1 MTTDNNNG
9 MEHAHDPQSY
19 QLHMYATWPHISSR
33 SLTTVTPRFAYWD
46 LQYQTHHT
54 LGGRVAQ
61 GRVVTKQRVG
71 HRRFEQTASCSSGEF
86 VTKQAVCLP
95 AVLNR
100 GFAWQNV
107 PVHDKRPPMLDRTDL
122 YLGNNVYVCTIIGK
136 DNGANIMKS
145 SKKDH
150 LRWDSV
156 LRFIAG
162 GTEGAVQQG
171 PVRDESLTGPFSEE
185 KERES
190 QLYDEFEHFR
200 QIKGETFKV
209 PDASVLAVPITTHP
223 NLINPQKKTIYCW
236 TTFNWI
242 SANTMRLIK
251 GSHFSEINPRGNG
264 RSGNV
269 GAQYKRRDMSKGQSE
284 FKIQHTSTDMMLL
297 MQSQESEP
305 VLDEVNSRCFLQGNS
320 CECDAFDSDVDEG
333 PTSQTMFMANLT
345 SEDPIYDEAEPSY
358 DSNNP
363 FEVQDH
369 DAFVDHMDDYHE
381 VHEMQNDVQHNYVVD
396 SDADYTSESNI
407 IPYDQYV
414 KDNEEHV
421 VQSTIQAAETVEAP
435 SKTALWKK
443 RLGLP
448 TPTPRLLERELSLCK
463 PLRPKKSDPQ
473 TDIWVQDTDKTTE
486 KSADDLT
493 SITNFSKKAETLAPK
508 PISAL
513 TVYPPN
519 TPVKLVP
526 RILPT
531 KSQVKINLYV
541 LTQLFT
547 EFDKTC
553 KTRITPTGITEGER
567 GFEQTKRCYLTEVIP
582 FFKTLKEHFVGV
594 QTALFKE
601 VKEMEEIFDQM
612 NNEVDKNTV
621 DKQCAEIEKKN
632 LLIENENLIVNCLS
646 TQLLYDVEK
655 SRCLDLEADMS
666 KVHDESKLISKLE
679 REYLNLQLKYQHL
692 QESFDNKNSQASQEA
707 PDFNSF
713 FKIKNLE
720 HQIQEKDNVIRHLK
734 DLVANV
740 NDRSREPYNAVDVT
754 ALIEQ
759 NDCDRVELEKVKQH
773 YKELYDSIKITRA
786 HTSEKT
792 STMLNEIES
801 LKAQLRSKEP
811 CFTSDYVK
819 PKVLAPGMYAIDVKP
834 IPHPLKNNRSAH
846 LNYIS
851 HLKESVETVREIVEE
866 ARVVKPLDNSL
877 NYACQYTKL
886 SQELLEYVIGTC
898 PKSFNERDN
907 KAPSTPVTRKKQVT
921 FSDKPGTSS
930 SNTQKHKVHQ
940 RVQQTNIPV
949 IPSTG
954 VNDSTEASG
963 SKPRSNTKKNRILPA
978 KKENKKEVEVRLR
991 TNKSVWTKVNPVDS
1005 SISSKRVV
1013 INSNSESV
1021 CKTCNKRV
1029 NSASHEMCVVN
1040 ILNSVNVT
1048 PTVRI
1053 VLKKKKQIW
1062 KPKDKMSDN
1071 SLNKTKQ
1078 IWNPKGRL
1086 SDNSLHKT
1094 KRVWKATGKLFT
1106 DIGYQWR
1113 PTGTKLTL
1121 GKLDCGSQWRPTGK
1135 KFALGE
1141 ICHLTKLSVK
1151 CCSKHMTGNR
1161 SKLMNF
1167 VEKFIGSVRFGND
1180 HLGAI
1185 MGYGDYVMGD
1195 SVISRVYYV
1204 EGLGHNLFSVGQF
1217 CDSDLEVAFRKH
1229 TCFVRDIKGTNI
1241 LKGSRGT
1248 NLYTISIDE
1257 MMKSSPIC
1265 LLSKASKSKSWL
1277 WHRRLNHLNFGTIN
1291 DLARKDLVRGL
1302 PRLKFEKD
1310 HLCSA
1315 CQLRKSKKF
1324 SHRPKSENTNMEVLH
1339 TLHMDLCGPMRV
1351 QSIKGKK
1358 YILVIVD
1365 DYSRFT
1371 WVKFLRSKDETP
1383 EFVTN
1388 FLKQIQVGLNKIVR
1402 FIRTDNGTEF
1412 VNQVMSEYYEGVGI
1426 FHQKSVPRTPQQNGV
1441 VERRNRTLVEAART
1455 MMIFSKAPMFLWAE
1469 AVATACYTQNRS
1481 LIHTRHN
1488 KTPYELV
1495 HDKKPDLTFFRV
1507 FGALCYP
1514 ANDSENLGKFQAK
1527 ADIGIFVGYAPS
1539 RKGYRIYN
1547 KRTRRLMETIHVTF
1561 DEMHQSMAPARI
1573 SSGPAPFI
1581 MTPGQLKSGL
1591 APTDKELEMLFQP
1604 MFDEHLEQSRVDEP
1618 VPYATEI
1625 NAQVVPPGTSLS
1637 TTIAQD
1643 APSTSDSSSTSD
1655 IHLPVQHQ
1663 EIAEEPIQEDT
1674 PIIHDVLHPSHNLVT
1689 GDPGSAQSSS
1699 GNVNAAEPNQVNY
1712 PPDHLRRWTKD
1723 HPLDNIVG
1731 NPSRPVSTRK
1741 QLASDALWCCFHTE
1755 LSKVEPKN
1763 FKMAVIE
1770 DCWFQAMQD
1779 EIHEFDRLE
1788 LGKGYRQ
1795 EEGIDFEESFA
1806 PVARIEAIRI
1816 FIANAA
1822 TKNMIIYQMDVKT
1835 AFLNGDLQEEVFVS
1849 QPEGFEDQD
1858 NPTHVYRLKKALYGL
1873 KQAPRAWYD
1882 TLSKFLMANNFFK
1895 GAVDPTLFTRKSG
1908 KHILLVQIYVDD
1920 IIFASTDH
1928 NACNIFSNEMSSKF
1942 QMSMMG
1948 QMSFFLG
1955 LQVSQSPGGIF
1966 INQAKYALETLKKYG
1981 MDLSDPVDTPMVDR
1995 LKLDEDLMGIPVDQT
2010 RFRGMVG
2017 SLMYLTASR
2026 PDLVFAVCMCARYQA
2041 KPTKKHFEAIKRVF
2055 RYLKGTINMGLWYP
2069 KDNAMSLTAYADADH
2084 AGCQDSRRSTSGSAQ
2099 FLGDR
2104 LVSWSS
2110 KKQRSTAISTT
2121 EAEYIAMSGCCAQI
2135 LWMRSAMSLTAYADA
2150 NHAGCQDS
2158 RRSTSGSAQFLGD
2171 RLVSWSSKKQ
2181 RSTAISTL

>member
-1 MTTDNNNG
+1 MIITNSVPLNILDARLLCTVG
-9 MEHAHDPQSY
+9 GRTRTRCSSSSRPPRPSPTSHHRCHHQSEASAIEADPY
-19 QLHMYATWPHISSR
+19 ISS
-33 SLTTVTPRFAYWD
+33 SSTSSESQW
-46 LQYQTHHT
+46 
-54 LGGRVAQ
+54 
-61 GRVVTKQRVG
+61 KSQRTNSDG
-71 HRRFEQTASCSSGEF
+71 NGS
-86 VTKQAVCLP
+86 VC
-95 AVLNR
+95 
-100 GFAWQNV
+100 
-107 PVHDKRPPMLDRTDL
+107 
-122 YLGNNVYVCTIIGK
+122 YY
-136 DNGANIMKS
+136 
-145 SKKDH
+145 
-150 LRWDSV
+150 
-156 LRFIAG
+156 G
-162 GTEGAVQQG
+162 GTEGADQQG
-171 PVRDESLTGPFSEE
+171 PVFQRTLLTSSITILDAKDIWENVKMILEGSELT
-185 KERES
+185 KDDRES

-200 QIKGETFKV
+200 QIKGEGIQGYYNYDGKV
-209 PDASVLAVPITTHP
+209 RVQQILDPLALVSDASAQQYPTQSSMSPNSTEP
-223 NLINPQKKTIYCW
+223 YPSDNFQMDSGSSSTENLIERHIARECPRPK
-236 TTFNWI
+236 
-242 SANTMRLIK
+242 RLQD
-251 GSHFSEINPRGNG
+251 SN
-264 RSGNV
+264 
-269 GAQYKRRDMSKGQSE
+269 Y
-284 FKIQHTSTDMMLL
+284 FKDKMLL
-297 MQSQESEP
+297 MQAQENGA
-305 VLDEVNSRCFLQGNS
+305 VLDEEQSLFLAGEQVTNVDDDVDDS
-320 CECDAFDSDVDEG
+320 TENDLALNVDHIFEADECDAFDSDVDEG
-333 PTSQTMFMANLT
+333 PTSQTMFMASLT
-345 SEDPIYDEAEPSY
+345 SEDPIYDEAGPSY

-363 FEVQDH
+363 LENQPPSGLTEGKEVLSKRKMLPH
-369 DAFVDHMDDYHE
+369 CE
-381 VHEMQNDVQHNYVVD
+381 VY
-396 SDADYTSESNI
+396 SNFK
-407 IPYDQYV
+407 PL
-414 KDNEEHV
+414 KN
-421 VQSTIQAAETVEAP
+421 T
-435 SKTALWKK
+435 
-443 RLGLP
+443 
-448 TPTPRLLERELSLCK
+448 LLEYK
-463 PLRPKKSDPQ
+463 
-473 TDIWVQDTDKTTE
+473 
-486 KSADDLT
+486 
-493 SITNFSKKAETLAPK
+493 
-508 PISAL
+508 
-513 TVYPPN
+513 
-519 TPVKLVP
+519 
-526 RILPT
+526 
-531 KSQVKINLYV
+531 
-541 LTQLFT
+541 
-547 EFDKTC
+547 
-553 KTRITPTGITEGER
+553 
-567 GFEQTKRCYLTEVIP
+567 
-582 FFKTLKEHFVGV
+582 H
-594 QTALFKE
+594 ALFKE
-601 VKEMEEIFDQM
+601 VKEMEKIFDQM
-612 NNEVDKNTV
+612 NNEVDQNSV
-621 DKQCAEIEKKN
+621 DNPK
-632 LLIENENLIVNCLS
+632 
-646 TQLLYDVEK
+646 
-655 SRCLDLEADMS
+655 
-666 KVHDESKLISKLE
+666 

-692 QESFDNKNSQASQEA
+692 QESFDNKKSQASQEA
-707 PDFNSF
+707 PDFRSF

-720 HQIQEKDNVIRHLK
+720 HQIQEKDNVIGHLK
-734 DLVANV
+734 DLVTNV
-740 NDRSREPYNAVDVT
+740 NDRSREPYSAVDVT

-759 NDCDRVELEKVKQH
+759 NDCDRLELEKVKQH
-773 YKELYDSIKITRA
+773 YKELFDSIKILRA

-801 LKAQLRSKEP
+801 LKAQLRSKAP

-846 LNYIS
+846 LNYIG

-866 ARVVKPLDNSL
+866 ARVVKPLDSSL
-877 NYACQYTKL
+877 NYACRYTKL
-886 SQELLEYVIGTC
+886 SQELLECVIGTC
-898 PKSFNERDN
+898 PKNFNERDN

-940 RVQQTNIPV
+940 RVQLTNIPV
-949 IPSTG
+949 LPSTG

-991 TNKSVWTKVNPVDS
+991 TNRSVWTKVNRVDS

-1021 CKTCNKRV
+1021 
-1029 NSASHEMCVVN
+1029 NSASNGMCVVN
-1040 ILNSVNVT
+1040 VLNSVNAT

-1053 VLKKKKQIW
+1053 VLHKEKQIW
-1062 KPKDKMSDN
+1062 KPKGKLSDN

-1078 IWNPKGRL
+1078 IWKPKSKL
-1086 SDNSLHKT
+1086 SDNSLSKT
-1094 KRVWKATGKLFT
+1094 QRVWKATGKLFA

-1113 PTGTKLTL
+1113 PTGKKLTL

-1141 ICHLTKLSVK
+1141 MCHLTKLSVK

-1229 TCFVRDIKGTNI
+1229 TCFVRDLNGTDI

-1315 CQLRKSKKF
+1315 CQLGKSKKF

-1351 QSIKGKK
+1351 ESIKGKK

-1388 FLKQIQVGLNKIVR
+1388 FLKQIQVGLNKTVR

-1412 VNQVMSEYYEGVGI
+1412 VNQALSAYYEGVGI
-1426 FHQKSVPRTPQQNGV
+1426 THQKSVPRTPQQNGV

-1495 HDKKPDLTFFRV
+1495 HEKKPDLTFFRV

-1514 ANDSENLGKFQAK
+1514 TNDSENLGKFQAK

-1561 DEMHQSMAPARI
+1561 DEMDQTMAPVRI
-1573 SSGPAPFI
+1573 SSGPVPVI
-1581 MTPGQLKSGL
+1581 MTSGQLKSGL

-1604 MFDEHLEQSRVDEP
+1604 MFDEHLEQSPVDEQ
-1618 VPYATEI
+1618 VPSATEI
-1625 NAQVVPPGTSLS
+1625 NTQVVPPGTSLS

-1643 APSTSDSSSTSD
+1643 APSTSASSSTSD
-1655 IHLPVQHQ
+1655 SHLPVQHQ
-1663 EIAEEPIQEDT
+1663 EIPEDT
-1674 PIIHDVLHPSHNLVT
+1674 PIIHDVPHPSHNLVP

-1699 GNVNAAEPNQVNY
+1699 GNVNAVEPNHDNY
-1712 PPDHLRRWTKD
+1712 PPDHIRRWTKD

-1788 LGKGYRQ
+1788 VWELVPRPIYVMVIALKWIYKVKLDEYGDVLKNKARLVAKKVYRQ
-1795 EEGIDFEESFA
+1795 E
-1806 PVARIEAIRI
+1806 
-1816 FIANAA
+1816 
-1822 TKNMIIYQMDVKT
+1822 
-1835 AFLNGDLQEEVFVS
+1835 
-1849 QPEGFEDQD
+1849 
-1858 NPTHVYRLKKALYGL
+1858 
-1873 KQAPRAWYD
+1873 
-1882 TLSKFLMANNFFK
+1882 
-1895 GAVDPTLFTRKSG
+1895 
-1908 KHILLVQIYVDD
+1908 
-1920 IIFASTDH
+1920 
-1928 NACNIFSNEMSSKF
+1928 
-1942 QMSMMG
+1942 
-1948 QMSFFLG
+1948 
-1955 LQVSQSPGGIF
+1955 
-1966 INQAKYALETLKKYG
+1966 
-1981 MDLSDPVDTPMVDR
+1981 
-1995 LKLDEDLMGIPVDQT
+1995 DED
-2010 RFRGMVG
+2010 
-2017 SLMYLTASR
+2017 
-2026 PDLVFAVCMCARYQA
+2026 
-2041 KPTKKHFEAIKRVF
+2041 
-2055 RYLKGTINMGLWYP
+2055 
-2069 KDNAMSLTAYADADH
+2069 NAQYKSLTAYAICDH
-2084 AGCQDSRRSTSGSAQ
+2084 AGLSRSRRVTSEVLSYFEIG
-2099 FLGDR
+2099 

-2121 EAEYIAMSGCCAQI
+2121 EAEYIAMSGCYVPHSRDDA
-2135 LWMRSAMSLTAYADA
+2135 RSKTQLTYGNQFHREQVENRVVELYFVETNYQLAEYSHQSLTKRTVSRFLF
-2150 NHAGCQDS
+2150 HATRQKS
-2158 RRSTSGSAQFLGD
+2158 LTPETLK
-2171 RLVSWSSKKQ
+2171 RLQ
-2181 RSTAISTL
+2181 EGEDE

>member
-1 MTTDNNNG
+1 MVEENINDLGMDPTEALTDAI
-9 MEHAHDPQSY
+9 E
-19 QLHMYATWPHISSR
+19 T
-33 SLTTVTPRFAYWD
+33 LT
-46 LQYQTHHT
+46 L
-54 LGGRVAQ
+54 
-61 GRVVTKQRVG
+61 
-71 HRRFEQTASCSSGEF
+71 
-86 VTKQAVCLP
+86 
-95 AVLNR
+95 
-100 GFAWQNV
+100 QNV
-107 PVHDKRPPMLDRTDL
+107 DL
-122 YLGNNVYVCTIIGK
+122 SGII
-136 DNGANIMKS
+136 
-145 SKKDH
+145 
-150 LRWDSV
+150 
-156 LRFIAG
+156 
-162 GTEGAVQQG
+162 
-171 PVRDESLTGPFSEE
+171 
-185 KERES
+185 
-190 QLYDEFEHFR
+190 
-200 QIKGETFKV
+200 
-209 PDASVLAVPITTHP
+209 
-223 NLINPQKKTIYCW
+223 
-236 TTFNWI
+236 
-242 SANTMRLIK
+242 
-251 GSHFSEINPRGNG
+251 
-264 RSGNV
+264 
-269 GAQYKRRDMSKGQSE
+269 
-284 FKIQHTSTDMMLL
+284 TSTLPG
-297 MQSQESEP
+297 QTNP
-305 VLDEVNSRCFLQGNS
+305 V
-320 CECDAFDSDVDEG
+320 
-333 PTSQTMFMANLT
+333 
-345 SEDPIYDEAEPSY
+345 I
-358 DSNNP
+358 
-363 FEVQDH
+363 H
-369 DAFVDHMDDYHE
+369 
-381 VHEMQNDVQHNYVVD
+381 
-396 SDADYTSESNI
+396 
-407 IPYDQYV
+407 
-414 KDNEEHV
+414 
-421 VQSTIQAAETVEAP
+421 
-435 SKTALWKK
+435 
-443 RLGLP
+443 
-448 TPTPRLLERELSLCK
+448 LLERFKSYDDLSDDDDDQLVAGLLDELVGLCDGDNGNVAVAGRNGVVDLMCQSKTEEVIILKKDFKQKEDKFLEEFLDIKRLKDKIEDRLYKQDQSVQTVHMLCK
-463 PLRPKKSDPQ
+463 PKSFYDEKNKVAIGYKNPLCLTRAKQ
-473 TDIWVQDTDKTTE
+473 AQSALYNGHVLVTTNHTPTVIHDSEDTRE
-486 KSADDLT
+486 IAE
-493 SITNFSKKAETLAPK
+493 ITRKRMLLKMQSPLYDNNRKKAETSVPK

-553 KTRITPTGITEGER
+553 KTRITPTGVTEGER

-740 NDRSREPYNAVDVT
+740 NDRSREPYNAIDVT

-886 SQELLEYVIGTC
+886 SQELLECVIGTC

-991 TNKSVWTKVNPVDS
+991 TNKSVWTKVNRVDS

-1021 CKTCNKRV
+1021 CKTCNKCV
-1029 NSASHEMCVVN
+1029 NSASHGMCVVN
-1040 ILNSVNVT
+1040 ILNSVNAT
-1048 PTVRI
+1048 STVKT
-1053 VLKKKKQIW
+1053 VLNKGKQIW
-1062 KPKDKMSDN
+1062 K
-1071 SLNKTKQ
+1071 
-1078 IWNPKGRL
+1078 PKGRL
-1086 SDNSLHKT
+1086 SDNSLYKT
-1094 KRVWKATGKLFT
+1094 KRVWKATGKLFA

-1113 PTGTKLTL
+1113 PTGKKLTL

-1141 ICHLTKLSVK
+1141 MCHLTKLSVK

-1229 TCFVRDIKGTNI
+1229 TCFVRDIKGTDI

-1315 CQLRKSKKF
+1315 CQLGKSKKF

-1388 FLKQIQVGLNKIVR
+1388 FLKQIQVGLNKTVR

-1539 RKGYRIYN
+1539 KKGYRIYN
-1547 KRTRRLMETIHVTF
+1547 KRTRQLMETIHVTF
-1561 DEMHQSMAPARI
+1561 DEMHQSMAPVR
-1573 SSGPAPFI
+1573 
-1581 MTPGQLKSGL
+1581 MK
-1591 APTDKELEMLFQP
+1591 
-1604 MFDEHLEQSRVDEP
+1604 
-1618 VPYATEI
+1618 
-1625 NAQVVPPGTSLS
+1625 
-1637 TTIAQD
+1637 
-1643 APSTSDSSSTSD
+1643 
-1655 IHLPVQHQ
+1655 
-1663 EIAEEPIQEDT
+1663 
-1674 PIIHDVLHPSHNLVT
+1674 
-1689 GDPGSAQSSS
+1689 
-1699 GNVNAAEPNQVNY
+1699 
-1712 PPDHLRRWTKD
+1712 
-1723 HPLDNIVG
+1723 
-1731 NPSRPVSTRK
+1731 
-1741 QLASDALWCCFHTE
+1741 
-1755 LSKVEPKN
+1755 
-1763 FKMAVIE
+1763 
-1770 DCWFQAMQD
+1770 
-1779 EIHEFDRLE
+1779 
-1788 LGKGYRQ
+1788 
-1795 EEGIDFEESFA
+1795 
-1806 PVARIEAIRI
+1806 
-1816 FIANAA
+1816 
-1822 TKNMIIYQMDVKT
+1822 
-1835 AFLNGDLQEEVFVS
+1835 VFVS
-1849 QPEGFEDQD
+1849 QPEGFKDQD
-1858 NPTHVYRLKKALYGL
+1858 NPTYVYRLKKALYGL

-1882 TLSKFLMANNFFK
+1882 TLSKFLLANNFFK

-1908 KHILLVQIYVDD
+1908 KHCPVWGCDTFD
-1920 IIFASTDH
+1920 IIIGIDWLVKHDAVIVCGEKVVRIPYRNKMLIVESDKGVSRLKVISCIKARAAPVARAPYRLAPSKMRDFSVQLQELLEKGFIRPSSSPWGAPVLFVKKKDGSFRMCIDYRELNKLTVKNLYPLSRINDLFDQLQGSSVYSKIGLRSGYHQLHIKEEDIPITASKTRYSHFEFHVMPFGLTNVPAVFMDLM
-1928 NACNIFSNEMSSKF
+1928 NRVCKPYLDKFVIVFIDNILVYSKDEEEHGKHLKIILELLKKERLYAKFSKCDFWLDSIQFLGHVIDRSGVHVDPAKIKAIKSWAALTTPMEVR
-1942 QMSMMG
+1942 Q
-1948 QMSFFLG
+1948 FLG
-1955 LQVSQSPGGIF
+1955 LTGYYRRF
-1966 INQAKYALETLKKYG
+1966 IKGFSLISKPLTKLTQKDKKYEWG
-1981 MDLSDPVDTPMVDR
+1981 
-1995 LKLDEDLMGIPVDQT
+1995 KEEDELFKRYAAVLMQREKVIA
-2010 RFRGMVG
+2010 
-2017 SLMYLTASR
+2017 YASR
-2026 PDLVFAVCMCARYQA
+2026 QLKVHEENYTTYNLELGAVVFALR
-2041 KPTKKHFEAIKRVF
+2041 
-2055 RYLKGTINMGLWYP
+2055 
-2069 KDNAMSLTAYADADH
+2069 
-2084 AGCQDSRRSTSGSAQ
+2084 
-2099 FLGDR
+2099 
-2104 LVSWSS
+2104 
-2110 KKQRSTAISTT
+2110 
-2121 EAEYIAMSGCCAQI
+2121 
-2135 LWMRSAMSLTAYADA
+2135 
-2150 NHAGCQDS
+2150 
-2158 RRSTSGSAQFLGD
+2158 
-2171 RLVSWSSKKQ
+2171 
-2181 RSTAISTL
+2181 